1 MVRFKYKL
9 PYQEIQIYLR
19 NLGHR
24 IIMNKEFAC
33 SIKSIRFDENYHPS
47 DSTRLTTNFANL
59 ARGENRQEN
68 LRKTLAMINNRFND
82 LAHWDNPQADRYS
95 VEVEIISAD
104 MDIEGKGKAFPVI
117 EIGRAS
123 CRERV

>member
-33 SIKSIRFDENYHPS
+33 SIKCIRFVVNYRLLDSIRRTIN
-47 DSTRLTTNFANL
+47 LAKL

-68 LRKTLAMINNRFND
+68 LRNTRAMINSRFID
-82 LAHWDNPQADRYS
+82 LAHWDCLQADRYS
-95 VEVEIISAD
+95 FLVQGTSVA
-104 MDIEGKGKAFPVI
+104 MDIEGKRHA
-117 EIGRAS
+117 
-123 CRERV
+123 